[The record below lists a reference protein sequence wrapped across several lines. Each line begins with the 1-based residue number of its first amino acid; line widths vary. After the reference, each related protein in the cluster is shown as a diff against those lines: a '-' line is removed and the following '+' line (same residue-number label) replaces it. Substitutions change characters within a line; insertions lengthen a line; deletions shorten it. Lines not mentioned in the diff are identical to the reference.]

1 MRQRENERIVEP
13 LNDKIKKE
21 PISSFQIT
29 IPHKKINELILSE
42 TTKSEIKSIIS
53 KVKNYDLLYNK
64 FGLREIDKTGGRT
77 AINLYGPPGTGKSFV
92 AEAIATE
99 LNRKVL
105 KVNYA
110 EIESKYVG
118 ETPKNIH
125 ALFKLAKE
133 KDAVLIF
140 DEADSILSGRISNV
154 SQSTDHAVNLTKSVM
169 LTELDNFSGITIF
182 TTNFGGNYDPA
193 FVRRIIGHIKFKL
206 PESKD
211 RELIIKK
218 QIPRKLP
225 VELSENDYIKI
236 ANNTTNF
243 SGGDLLNVI
252 IYASSQA
259 VERMGE
265 NCKVSLED
273 FEDAIEMVREA
284 KKNIGIN
291 MNGVY

>member
-1 MRQRENERIVEP
+1 MRRHEDERIIQP
-13 LNDKIKKE
+13 LDTKSEKN
-21 PISSFQIT
+21 ISAFQT
-29 IPHKKINELILSE
+29 TVAHKKINDLVLPEA
-42 TTKSEIKSIIS
+42 TKSEIKSIIS

-92 AEAIATE
+92 AEAIAYE
-99 LNRKVL
+99 LNKKIL

-125 ALFKLAKE
+125 SLFNLAKE

-154 SQSTDHAVNLTKSVM
+154 SQSTDHAINLSKSVM
-169 LTELDNFSGITIF
+169 LIELDNFAGITIF
-182 TTNFGGNYDPA
+182 TTNFGENYDPA

-206 PESKD
+206 PEEKD
-211 RELIIKK
+211 RILIIKK
-218 QIPRKLP
+218 LIPKKLP
-225 VELSENDYIKI
+225 VNLSESDFSQIG
-236 ANNTTNF
+236 NNTIGF

-259 VERMGE
+259 VEQMGE
-265 NCKVSLED
+265 NCKVTINN
-273 FEDAIEMVREA
+273 FNDAIKMVKDA
-284 KKNIGIN
+284 KTNIGVN
-291 MNGVY
+291 MKGLH